1 MNEIYKELKL
11 SVYGDPGADS
21 AYAKQ
26 LDADSGGVIITMMD
40 GDQAVEA
47 DSSCTAKLR
56 VLKPDGNSCDGPATI
71 EDGKIKA
78 KYTEQMLAVSGRCL
92 ADVTLT
98 DGTGKRLST
107 MNFVLIVER
116 VPYGNHIDSINEY
129 ATFQEAMDA
138 VTTAAESA
146 AEDAADIREIYQYVI
161 DSDAASLRAELMA
174 GTQATAGLHLGFYKD
189 ADGDICQVDET

>member
-1 MNEIYKELKL
+1 MTEIYKELKL

-40 GDQAVEA
+40 GDQAVEV

-56 VLKPDGNSCDGPATI
+56 VLKPDGKSCDGPATI
-71 EDGKIKA
+71 ENGKIKA
-78 KYTEQMLAVSGRCL
+78 KYTDQMLAVSGRCL

-107 MNFVLIVER
+107 PSTNTRHSRKLWM
-116 VPYGNHIDSINEY
+116 P
-129 ATFQEAMDA
+129 
-138 VTTAAESA
+138 
-146 AEDAADIREIYQYVI
+146 
-161 DSDAASLRAELMA
+161 
-174 GTQATAGLHLGFYKD
+174 
-189 ADGDICQVDET
+189 

>member
-1 MNEIYKELKL
+1 MTEIYKELKL

-40 GDQAVEA
+40 GDQAVEV

-56 VLKPDGNSCDGPATI
+56 VLKPDGKSCDGPATI
-71 EDGKIKA
+71 ENGKIKA
-78 KYTEQMLAVSGRCL
+78 KYTDQMLAVSGRCL

-107 MNFVLIVER
+107 MSFVLIVER
-116 VPYGNHIDSINEY
+116 VPYGSHIDSINEY
-129 ATFQEAMDA
+129 TTFQEAMDA
-138 VTTAAESA
+138 VTEAAESV
-146 AEDAADIREIYQYVI
+146 AEDAEDIRKIYQYVI
-161 DSDAASLRAELMA
+161 NSDAASLRAELMA
-174 GTQATAGLHLGFYKD
+174 GTEETAGLHLGFYKD
-189 ADGDICQVDET
+189 ADGNICQVDE

>member
-1 MNEIYKELKL
+1 MTEIYKELKL

-40 GDQAVEA
+40 GDQAVEV

-56 VLKPDGNSCDGPATI
+56 VLKPDGKSCDGPATI
-71 EDGKIKA
+71 ENGKIKA
-78 KYTEQMLAVSGRCL
+78 KYTDQMLAVSGRCL

-107 MNFVLIVER
+107 MSFVLIVER
-116 VPYGNHIDSINEY
+116 VPYGSHIDSINEY
-129 ATFQEAMDA
+129 TTFQEAMDA
-138 VTTAAESA
+138 VTEAAESV
-146 AEDAADIREIYQYVI
+146 AEDAEDIRKIYQYVI
-161 DSDAASLRAELMA
+161 NSDAASLRAELMA
-174 GTQATAGLHLGFYKD
+174 GTEETAGLQLGFYKD
-189 ADGDICQVDET
+189 ADGNICQVDE

>member
-56 VLKPDGNSCDGPATI
+56 VLKPDGKSCDGPATI

-78 KYTEQMLAVSGRCL
+78 KYTDQMLAVSGRCL

-107 MNFVLIVER
+107 MSFVLIVER

-129 ATFQEAMDA
+129 TTFQEALDT
-138 VTTAAESA
+138 VTEQAA
-146 AEDAADIREIYQYVI
+146 AADTSATLRLRVPPVRQPQRLVRKRRPPERKPRRAPQKK
-161 DSDAASLRAELMA
+161 SLPTRSRLPS
-174 GTQATAGLHLGFYKD
+174 QRLLRR
-189 ADGDICQVDET
+189 

>member
-1 MNEIYKELKL
+1 MTEIYKELKL

-40 GDQAVEA
+40 GDQAVEV

-56 VLKPDGNSCDGPATI
+56 VLKPDGKSCDGPATI
-71 EDGKIKA
+71 ENGKIKA
-78 KYTEQMLAVSGRCL
+78 KYTDQMLAVSGRCL

-107 MNFVLIVER
+107 MSFVLIVEL
-116 VPYGNHIDSINEY
+116 VPYGSHIDSINEY
-129 ATFQEAMDA
+129 TTFQEAMDA
-138 VTTAAESA
+138 VTEAAESA

-174 GTQATAGLHLGFYKD
+174 GTEETAGLHLGFYKD
-189 ADGDICQVDET
+189 ADGNICQVDE

>member
-1 MNEIYKELKL
+1 MTEIYKELKL

-40 GDQAVEA
+40 GDQAVEV

-56 VLKPDGNSCDGPATI
+56 VLKPDGKSCDGPATI
-71 EDGKIKA
+71 ENGKIKA
-78 KYTEQMLAVSGRCL
+78 KYTDQMLAVSGRCL

-107 MNFVLIVER
+107 MSFVLIVER
-116 VPYGNHIDSINEY
+116 VPYGSHIDSINEY
-129 ATFQEAMDA
+129 TTFQEAMDA
-138 VTTAAESA
+138 VTEAAESA
-146 AEDAADIREIYQYVI
+146 AEDAEDIRKIYQYVI
-161 DSDAASLRAELMA
+161 NSDAASLRAELMA
-174 GTQATAGLHLGFYKD
+174 GTEETAGLHLGFYKD
-189 ADGDICQVDET
+189 ADGNICQVDE

>member
-1 MNEIYKELKL
+1 MTEIYKELKL

-40 GDQAVEA
+40 GDQAVEV

-56 VLKPDGNSCDGPATI
+56 VLKPDGKSCDGPATI
-71 EDGKIKA
+71 ENGKIKA
-78 KYTEQMLAVSGRCL
+78 KYTDQMLAVSGRCL

-107 MNFVLIVER
+107 MSFVLIVER
-116 VPYGNHIDSINEY
+116 VPYGSHIDSINEY
-129 ATFQEAMDA
+129 TTFQEAMDA
-138 VTTAAESA
+138 VTEAAESA

-189 ADGDICQVDET
+189 ADGDICQVDE

>member
-40 GDQAVEA
+40 GDQAVEV

-56 VLKPDGNSCDGPATI
+56 VLKPDGKSCDGPATI
-71 EDGKIKA
+71 ENGKIKA
-78 KYTEQMLAVSGRCL
+78 KYTDQMLAVSGRCL

-107 MNFVLIVER
+107 MSFVLIVER

-129 ATFQEAMDA
+129 TTFQEAMDA
-138 VTTAAESA
+138 VTEAAESA

-161 DSDAASLRAELMA
+161 NSDAASLRAELMA
-174 GTQATAGLHLGFYKD
+174 GTEETAGLHLGFYKD
-189 ADGDICQVDET
+189 ADGNICQVDE

>member
-1 MNEIYKELKL
+1 MTEIYKELKL

-40 GDQAVEA
+40 GDQAVEV

-56 VLKPDGNSCDGPATI
+56 VLKPDGKSCDGPATI
-71 EDGKIKA
+71 ENGKIKA
-78 KYTEQMLAVSGRCL
+78 KYTDQMLAVSGRCL

-107 MNFVLIVER
+107 MSFVLIVER
-116 VPYGNHIDSINEY
+116 VPYGSHIDSINEY
-129 ATFQEAMDA
+129 TTFQEAMDA
-138 VTTAAESA
+138 VTEAAESA

-174 GTQATAGLHLGFYKD
+174 GTEETAGLHLGFYKD
-189 ADGDICQVDET
+189 ADGNICQVDE

>member
-40 GDQAVEA
+40 GDQAVEV

-56 VLKPDGNSCDGPATI
+56 VLKPDGKSCDGPATI
-71 EDGKIKA
+71 ENGKIKA
-78 KYTEQMLAVSGRCL
+78 KYTDQMLAVSGRCL

-107 MNFVLIVER
+107 MSFVLIVEL
-116 VPYGNHIDSINEY
+116 VPYGSHIDSINEY
-129 ATFQEAMDA
+129 TTFQEAMDA
-138 VTTAAESA
+138 VTEAAESA

-174 GTQATAGLHLGFYKD
+174 GTEETAGLHLGFYKD
-189 ADGDICQVDET
+189 ADGNICQVDE

>member
-40 GDQAVEA
+40 GDQAVEV

-56 VLKPDGNSCDGPATI
+56 VLKPDGKSCDGPATI
-71 EDGKIKA
+71 ENGKIKA
-78 KYTEQMLAVSGRCL
+78 KYTDQMLAVSGRCL

-107 MNFVLIVER
+107 MSFVLIVER
-116 VPYGNHIDSINEY
+116 VPYGSHIDSINEY
-129 ATFQEAMDA
+129 TTFQEAMDA
-138 VTTAAESA
+138 VTEAAESV
-146 AEDAADIREIYQYVI
+146 AEDAEDIRKIYQYVI
-161 DSDAASLRAELMA
+161 NSDAASLRAELMA
-174 GTQATAGLHLGFYKD
+174 GTEETAGLHLGFYKD
-189 ADGDICQVDET
+189 ADGNICQVDE

>member
-1 MNEIYKELKL
+1 MTEIYKELKL

-40 GDQAVEA
+40 GDQAVEV

-56 VLKPDGNSCDGPATI
+56 VLKPDGKSCDGPATI
-71 EDGKIKA
+71 ENGKIKA
-78 KYTEQMLAVSGRCL
+78 KYTDQMLAVSGRCL

-107 MNFVLIVER
+107 MSFVLIVER
-116 VPYGNHIDSINEY
+116 VPYGSHIDSINEY
-129 ATFQEAMDA
+129 TTFQEAMDA
-138 VTTAAESA
+138 VTEAAESA

>member
-40 GDQAVEA
+40 GDQAVEV

-56 VLKPDGNSCDGPATI
+56 VLKPDGKSCDGPATI
-71 EDGKIKA
+71 ENGKIKA
-78 KYTEQMLAVSGRCL
+78 KYTDQMLAVSGRCL

-107 MNFVLIVER
+107 MSFVLIVER
-116 VPYGNHIDSINEY
+116 VPYGSHIDSINEY
-129 ATFQEAMDA
+129 TTFQEAMDA
-138 VTTAAESA
+138 VTEAAESA

-174 GTQATAGLHLGFYKD
+174 GTEETAGLHLGFYKD
-189 ADGDICQVDET
+189 ADGNICQVDE

>member
-1 MNEIYKELKL
+1 MTEIYKELKL

-40 GDQAVEA
+40 GDQAVEV

-56 VLKPDGNSCDGPATI
+56 VLKPDGKSCDGPATI
-71 EDGKIKA
+71 ENGKIKA
-78 KYTEQMLAVSGRCL
+78 KYTDQMLAVSGRCL

-107 MNFVLIVER
+107 MSFVLIVER
-116 VPYGNHIDSINEY
+116 VPYGSHIDSINEY
-129 ATFQEAMDA
+129 TTFQEAMDA
-138 VTTAAESA
+138 VTEAAESA

-161 DSDAASLRAELMA
+161 DSDAASLRADRSMNKEDITWEKWSGLKRPFRKSLM
-174 GTQATAGLHLGFYKD
+174 
-189 ADGDICQVDET
+189 

>member
-1 MNEIYKELKL
+1 MTEIYKELKL

-40 GDQAVEA
+40 GDQAVEV

-56 VLKPDGNSCDGPATI
+56 VLKPDGKSCDGPATI
-71 EDGKIKA
+71 ENGKIKA
-78 KYTEQMLAVSGRCL
+78 KYTDQMLAVSGRCL

-107 MNFVLIVER
+107 MSFVLIVER

-129 ATFQEAMDA
+129 TTFQEAMDA
-138 VTTAAESA
+138 VTEAAESV
-146 AEDAADIREIYQYVI
+146 AEDAEDIRKIYQYVI
-161 DSDAASLRAELMA
+161 NSDAASLRAELMA
-174 GTQATAGLHLGFYKD
+174 GTEETAGLHLGFYKD
-189 ADGDICQVDET
+189 ADGNICQVDE